1 MDSVLPP
8 GFFYVIP
15 TSSGASILFNFIGL
29 SSADKDDGMSLG
41 GFTPVVWSFFCFC
54 ATRTSNQEL

>member
-15 TSSGASILFNFIGL
+15 TSSGASIFFNFIGL
-29 SSADKDDGMSLG
+29 SSADTDDGMSLG
-41 GFTPVVWSFFCFC
+41 GFTPVV
-54 ATRTSNQEL
+54 